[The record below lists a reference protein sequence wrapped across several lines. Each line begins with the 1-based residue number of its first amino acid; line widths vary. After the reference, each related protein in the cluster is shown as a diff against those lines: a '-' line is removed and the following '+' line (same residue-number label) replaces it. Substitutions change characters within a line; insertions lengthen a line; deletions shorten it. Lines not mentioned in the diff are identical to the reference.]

1 MRRLEQVGAWPRR
14 PDGARDATAGAGPD
28 GRRPCGVDRGARAG
42 ARVDVA
48 RTGGASARRVG
59 VGLALAGSALLLL
72 PVREQLSAPRPHGP
86 PAFPDLARS
95 SGVEDPVAAQRHAVL
110 AFLAENGRPG
120 DPLFVGSVDHR
131 FIFVNEMDLYFL
143 ADRVGSTRYMQFDPT
158 SSTARTCNAR

>member
-1 MRRLEQVGAWPRR
+1 M
-14 PDGARDATAGAGPD
+14 
-28 GRRPCGVDRGARAG
+28 
-42 ARVDVA
+42 A

-143 ADRVGSTRYMQFDPT
+143 ADRVGSTRYMQFDPNVINREDVQREMIGEPVD
-158 SSTARTCNAR
+158 ARTDVYAIGVTLYELVTGRLPFVGDDRSA